1 MKKIIFA
8 IVISI
13 AIAFNASAQN
23 QYDDVVYLK
32 NGSVIHG
39 VIIEQVPNQEIKIQT
54 KDGNIFV
61 YKIDDVQK
69 MTKEVSK
76 PTINQYQQ
84 QRKPVV
90 YYAQSPKPQKQPK
103 EPKIRDPF
111 FVKYSG
117 DVNIGFATGSK
128 TDIAYYDI
136 MDEEP
141 EKSTIKSNFS
151 RPIFSTTH
159 GVQIYKYA
167 FVGAGVGLQYMYGRM
182 LKDIDE
188 SDRWKTL
195 LIPIYLNL
203 KGMYPINEK
212 LTPFVT
218 LSLGYSVAVPTNSE
232 LSSKITYYDETITS
246 KLNGGFHCEFGVGL
260 RVKKFNFSLGLQ
272 HQRLNYIY
280 EEKGEYNVDRDEK
293 RFRNTS
299 FYFNVGVNF

>member
-1 MKKIIFA
+1 MKKILFI

-13 AIAFNASAQN
+13 AIAFSASAQN

-61 YKIDDVQK
+61 YKIDDVLK
-69 MTKEVSK
+69 MTKEVSQ
-76 PTINQYQQ
+76 PTINQYPQ
-84 QRKPVV
+84 QRKPIH
-90 YYAQSPKPQKQPK
+90 YAQSQKPQKQPK

-128 TDIAYYDI
+128 AKVEYDG
-136 MDEEP
+136 MMSDEP
-141 EKSTIKSNFS
+141 LKSDFS

-159 GVQIYKYA
+159 GAQIYKYA
-167 FVGAGVGLQYMYGRM
+167 FAGAGVGLQYMYGEM
-182 LKDIDE
+182 YKDGGADN
-188 SDRWKTL
+188 WKNI
-195 LIPIYLNL
+195 LIPIYINL
-203 KGMYPINEK
+203 KGMYPINET

-218 LSLGYSVAVPTNSE
+218 LSLGYSVAIPTNSE
-232 LSSKITYYDETITS
+232 IFYKDTSSDETFTS

-272 HQRLNYIY
+272 HQKLNWIT
-280 EEKGEYNVDRDEK
+280 EEKGLYGNVDRESL
-293 RFRNTS
+293 RFHNTS
-299 FYFNVGVNF
+299 FYFNVGINF

>member
-13 AIAFNASAQN
+13 ATAFCASAQN

-39 VIIEQVPNQEIKIQT
+39 VIIEQIPNQEIKIQT

-69 MTKEVSK
+69 MTKEVSQ
-76 PTINQYQQ
+76 PTINQYPQ
-84 QRKPVV
+84 QRKPMH
-90 YYAQSPKPQKQPK
+90 YAQSPKPQKQPK

-136 MDEEP
+136 MYEKP
-141 EKSTIKSNFS
+141 EKSTTKSNFS

-167 FVGAGVGLQYMYGRM
+167 FAGAGVGLQYMYG
-182 LKDIDE
+182 KIDKYGGDDNWE
-188 SDRWKTL
+188 NI
-195 LIPIYLNL
+195 LIPIYINL
-203 KGMYPINEK
+203 KGMYPINET

-218 LSLGYSVAVPTNSE
+218 LSLGYSVAVPTNSK

-272 HQRLNYIY
+272 HQRLNHIY
-280 EEKGEYNVDRDEK
+280 EEKGEYDVDRDET
-293 RFRNTS
+293 RYRNTS

>member
-1 MKKIIFA
+1 MKKIIFT

-69 MTKEVSK
+69 MTKEVSQ
-76 PTINQYQQ
+76 PTINQYRPNRPSQVQ
-84 QRKPVV
+84 NPR
-90 YYAQSPKPQKQPK
+90 PQKQSK

-117 DVNIGFATGSK
+117 DVNIGFATGFK
-128 TDIAYYDI
+128 TDVAYYDI
-136 MDEEP
+136 IDEEP
-141 EKSTIKSNFS
+141 EESTFKSNFS

-159 GVQIYKYA
+159 GVQIYKYG
-167 FVGAGVGLQYMYGRM
+167 FVGAGVGLQYMYGKFDKYRG
-182 LKDIDE
+182 DAN
-188 SDRWKTL
+188 WKNI
-195 LIPIYLNL
+195 LIPIYINL
-203 KGMYPINEK
+203 KGMYPINET

-218 LSLGYSVAVPTNSE
+218 LSLGYSVAIPTNSE
-232 LSSKITYYDETITS
+232 IFYKDTSSNETFTS

-272 HQRLNYIY
+272 HQRLNHII
-280 EEKGEYNVDRDEK
+280 EEEGEYIFDRDET
-293 RFRNTS
+293 RYRNTS

>member
-69 MTKEVSK
+69 MTKEVSQ
-76 PTINQYQQ
+76 PTINQYPQQ
-84 QRKPVV
+84 SKPMH
-90 YYAQSPKPQKQPK
+90 YAQSPKPQKQPK

-128 TDIAYYDI
+128 IKAEYEG
-136 MDEEP
+136 MDARSL
-141 EKSTIKSNFS
+141 KSDFS

-159 GVQIYKYA
+159 GAQIYKYA
-167 FVGAGVGLQYMYGRM
+167 FAGAGVGLQYMYGKM
-182 LKDIDE
+182 YKYGGADN
-188 SDRWKTL
+188 WKNI
-195 LIPIYLNL
+195 LIPIYINL

-218 LSLGYSVAVPTNSE
+218 LSLGYSVAIPTNSDIFF
-232 LSSKITYYDETITS
+232 KYTDEDESITS

-272 HQRLNYIY
+272 HQRLNYIHEDKDKY
-280 EEKGEYNVDRDEK
+280 GVDRDET
-293 RFRNTS
+293 RYHNTS
-299 FYFNVGVNF
+299 FYFNIGVNF